1 VSWKRLESA
10 SVDPDLAEGLE
21 ARVADPLW
29 MLARQW
35 QTGEFK
41 GDDAANPLL
50 MRIEARSVRLS
61 RLVLPGGGRALDLT
75 QVGTPLEPLVE
86 REPIRQG
93 PSGPRVAV
101 DLGRLLVRAL
111 QRAGAPAVLLHEL
124 RSSHG
129 VELPP
134 DDGLDPTGR
143 RRLELL
149 ARTAVHGPRLAAA
162 LTHRPTLI
170 DELLVRFD
178 VAEAVR
184 RRVTGVVTVWRRI
197 ADELF
202 SEPEGVTTWDPERM
216 EYGFEL
222 EAPAP
227 DGGQVRLTTAD
238 GYAGGRLD
246 WYAFDRAKPTRAAT
260 DEPQADVIVRRAE
273 VLPAPLRFRGMPA
286 ARFWEFEEGDVYLG
300 GIEAAPEDLARAAV
314 ARYGIVYGDDWFLL
328 PLRIPLG
335 TLTQIT
341 QVTVRD
347 DFGRTTAIPAA
358 AVVDGGDDGRA
369 FKFFELSGDHNPA
382 SSRAPLLFLPPTVE
396 TTDAGRPLEDV
407 RFLRD
412 EMANV
417 AWAIEHRIESAA
429 GRPVDLAAR
438 RAPPP
443 PARASHD
450 DAWRLLLSTS
460 VPSNWVPL
468 VPVRVVG
475 GSTSGATDA
484 TIMLQ
489 RGRMP
494 VVGDPSATRGA
505 LGEILVP
512 DRRLLVHE
520 EEIPLAG
527 IRVVRRFQ
535 SARDQNGRL
544 HTWVGRRKGPGR
556 GEGSSGLVFDILE
569 RTSGDRRAT
578 P

>member
-10 SVDPDLAEGLE
+10 SVDPELAEGLE
-21 ARVADPLW
+21 ARVADTLW
-29 MLARQW
+29 LLARQW

-50 MRIEARSVRLS
+50 MRIEARSVRLE
-61 RLVLPGGGRALDLT
+61 RLGLPGGRSLDLT
-75 QVGTPLEPLVE
+75 QVDTPLEPLVE

-93 PSGPRVAV
+93 PSGLRVAV
-101 DLGRLLVRAL
+101 DLGRLLVRGL
-111 QRAGAPAVLLHEL
+111 QRAGAPAALLREL
-124 RSSHG
+124 QSSHG

-134 DDGLDPTGR
+134 DDGLDPVGR
-143 RRLELL
+143 RRLALL
-149 ARTAVHGPRLAAA
+149 ARAAVHGPRLAAA
-162 LTHRPTLI
+162 LTQRPTLV
-170 DELLVRFD
+170 DELLDRLA
-178 VAEAVR
+178 VADAVK
-184 RRVTGVVTVWRRI
+184 RRVAGVVTAWRRI

-202 SEPEGVTTWDPERM
+202 SEPEGVTAWDPERM

-222 EAPAP
+222 EAAAI
-227 DGGQVRLTTAD
+227 DGGKVRLTTGD

-246 WYAFDRAKPTRAAT
+246 WYAFDRAKPVRAAP
-260 DEPQADVIVRRAE
+260 DEPPADVLVRRAE

-314 ARYGIVYGDDWFLL
+314 ARYGVVYGNDWYLL
-328 PLRIPLG
+328 PLRVPLG
-335 TLTQIT
+335 TLTEIT

-369 FKFFELSGDHNPA
+369 FKFFELTGDANP
-382 SSRAPLLFLPPTVE
+382 RAGRGPLLFLPPTVE

-407 RFLRD
+407 RFVRD

-417 AWAIEHRIESAA
+417 AWAIEHRVESVA
-429 GRPVDLAAR
+429 GRPVDLVAR
-438 RAPPP
+438 RAPA
-443 PARASHD
+443 PATRARD
-450 DAWRLLLSTS
+450 GDAWRLLLSTP

-468 VPVRVVG
+468 VPVRVVEEPA
-475 GSTSGATDA
+475 SGATDA

-494 VVGDPSATRGA
+494 VAGDPSATRGA
-505 LGEILVP
+505 LGEILTP

-527 IRVVRRFQ
+527 IRVIRRFQ

-556 GEGSSGLVFDILE
+556 GEGGSGLAFDVLE
-569 RTSGDRRAT
+569 RNADERRAA